1 MFRNILSPTPRNG
14 WVNLYRECYF
24 YTRLYRTYKTTTFVM
39 FHHYF
44 EVLWWTISYDQCC
57 GIKYSTLYLEPDP
70 QFGSGSALIWIWIEA
85 FSHSY
90 KISLEKTKNV
100 LHFYFKTSLKINFPE
115 IMAHVESSE
124 FLLFLNLFDP
134 DPQICWIRIQF
145 GSRST
150 ILLQIH
156 FWIFVLSKIAMT
168 PVKRIFW
175 QKTVLCGFRLLR
187 YFLTRKIVAVE
198 TDFTKIF
205 NNLSQDVGA
214 CYYGLI
220 KFWTMEI

>member
-1 MFRNILSPTPRNG
+1 MTENVISIPDYTVLTKRQHLSCFTITLRCCG
-14 WVNLYRECYF
+14 EQL
-24 YTRLYRTYKTTTFVM
+24 L
-39 FHHYF
+39 
-44 EVLWWTISYDQCC
+44 TISVVE
-57 GIKYSTLYLEPDP
+57 SNTLYLEPDP

-115 IMAHVESSE
+115 IMAHEESSE

-168 PVKRIFW
+168 PVRRIFW
-175 QKTVLCGFRLLR
+175 PKTVLCGFRLLR